1 MTNSFDTDRGAAEL
15 RQPGRFDQSRLA
27 RGLFNTI
34 PIVLAGTMAIGL
46 NVTGPVQSVDQRRD
60 KPRSSPSELG
70 KNIRQAFTA
79 AARAATNPLAA
90 PVSAAAMSVA
100 SAAPATYM
108 VAAGDTV
115 SGIAGRFGLATASVL
130 ALNGLGWKSIIF
142 AGQTLKLT
150 ASGAVP
156 AVKVTAQKAT
166 TRYTI
171 QTGDTIGGI
180 AAKLG
185 LSTQVLL
192 SANGLGWS
200 SIIYP
205 GQTIAI
211 PGSATVASVA
221 PASQVRIVET
231 SSVTPA
237 TNAPATYTIVSG
249 DTMAGI
255 AAKFALSTQVLLSA
269 NGLGWSRIIYP
280 GQTITIPGSA
290 TVASVA
296 PASQVRI
303 VETSSVTPATNA
315 PVTYTIA
322 SGDTVAGIAARFG
335 VSSQAILTANNL
347 TWSSIIYSGHT
358 IVIPS
363 AVPNIPSSPSAIVPM
378 STEMAA
384 NARTIVAVGRSLGV
398 SDYGLVIALAAAAQE
413 SGLRNLDFGDRDS
426 LGLFQQRPSAGWGT
440 PAQIMQPSYAAELFF
455 GGPHN
460 PNLGNTLGLLDIPGW
475 QSMSV
480 TNAAQAVQLSGYPT
494 AYAKWEGSARSWLSS
509 LN

>member
-166 TRYTI
+166 SRYTI
-171 QTGDTIGGI
+171 RTGDTIGGI

-237 TNAPATYTIVSG
+237 TNAP
-249 DTMAGI
+249 
-255 AAKFALSTQVLLSA
+255 
-269 NGLGWSRIIYP
+269 
-280 GQTITIPGSA
+280 
-290 TVASVA
+290 
-296 PASQVRI
+296 
-303 VETSSVTPATNA
+303 
-315 PVTYTIA
+315 VTYTIA
-322 SGDTVAGIAARFG
+322 SGDTVAGIAARFR

>member
-237 TNAPATYTIVSG
+237 TNAP
-249 DTMAGI
+249 
-255 AAKFALSTQVLLSA
+255 
-269 NGLGWSRIIYP
+269 
-280 GQTITIPGSA
+280 
-290 TVASVA
+290 
-296 PASQVRI
+296 
-303 VETSSVTPATNA
+303 
-315 PVTYTIA
+315 VTYTIA